1 MNPASPAKATDFIDS
16 ILSLKPR
23 NAAFDCDG
31 TLWWGDAGEGFF
43 SWELEQGLVSEEI
56 ARWARARYSDY
67 KAGKVSEEVI
77 CGEMVTMHRG
87 LTEAEVQRAATRY
100 FDKFFVPNIIPEMR
114 ELVARLQAGG
124 CDVWAVSSTNEWVIR
139 TAMRHFGIA
148 DNRILAAAVEIQNG
162 TITDRLTRVP
172 SGPGKPQAIHQTLGR
187 RPDLAFGNSIW
198 DREMLETALH
208 PFAVNPNPDLLQIA
222 QKNRWR
228 VYFPD
233 RSAAD

>member
-1 MNPASPAKATDFIDS
+1 MNPASPAKAADFIDYV
-16 ILSLKPR
+16 LSLKPR

-31 TLWWGDAGEGFF
+31 TLWRDDAGEGFF

-67 KAGKVSEEVI
+67 KAGKVSEEII

-100 FDKFFVPNIIPEMR
+100 FDKFFVLNIIPEMR
-114 ELVARLQAGG
+114 ELVRRLQADG
-124 CDVWAVSSTNEWVIR
+124 CEIWAVSSTNEWVIR
-139 TAMRHFGIA
+139 AAMRHFGIA
-148 DNRILAAAVEIQNG
+148 ENRILAAGVEIQNG
-162 TITDRLTRVP
+162 TVTDRLTRVP
-172 SGPGKPQAIHQTLGR
+172 SGPGKPQAIHQRLGR